1 MRQASV
7 RSAFRRRIVHELA
20 FCYALARVSLISVIQ
35 PVARPKP
42 RPAFEI
48 REATPAEYSAV
59 GEVTAAAFAAGA
71 YGHLPTSAER
81 AALLRDAEGRA
92 ASGTLYVAVASGSA
106 ELAEGTV
113 VGTASLLRAG
123 SRHSRLAQPGQ
134 AELRLL
140 AVLPS
145 ARGTGLGEQLTRVA
159 LERAAELGAEELVL
173 DTGELNVAA
182 QRLYER
188 MGFERFEPEHA
199 NDAEVPLVTYRYPLQ
214 HDARRDVLVRLMRD
228 EEVDAVAALSER
240 AYAHDYSLNDSYRA
254 SIVDVAGR
262 AMQHQVWVAVDSSTG
277 ALLGTVSTPRD
288 GAVMTELPEPGEMD
302 FRLLAVDPD
311 ARRRGIGEILSS
323 RVLLLGRLRRVSRV
337 VMNSGPEMVGAH
349 KLYGRLGFE
358 RMLDREPVLTMPDGR
373 ELKLLSFGYAITA

>member
-1 MRQASV
+1 MRRV
-7 RSAFRRRIVHELA
+7 LWHPVPRRRIVHELA
-20 FCYALARVSLISVIQ
+20 LWCSSSRVGLISVIQ
-35 PVARPKP
+35 PVPLAKP

-59 GEVTAAAFAAGA
+59 GEVTIEAFAAGP

-81 AALLRDAEGRA
+81 AALLRDAAGRA
-92 ASGTLYVAVASGSA
+92 ASGTLFVAVATGIT
-106 ELAEGTV
+106 EHAEGTI

-123 SRHSRLAQPGQ
+123 SPHSRLAQPGQ

-140 AVLPS
+140 GVLP
-145 ARGTGLGEQLTRVA
+145 AVQGAGLGEQMTRVA
-159 LERAAELGAEELVL
+159 LERAAELGADELVL
-173 DTGELNVAA
+173 DTGALNLTA

-188 MGFERFEPEHA
+188 MGFEKFVPEQA
-199 NDAEVPLVTYRYPLQ
+199 NTAEVELVTYRYPLQ
-214 HDARRDVLVRLMRD
+214 HDARGEVRVRLMRND
-228 EEVDAVAALSER
+228 EIDAVAVLSER
-240 AYAHDYSLNDSYRA
+240 AYAHDYSLSDSYRA

-262 AMQHQVWVAVDSSTG
+262 AEQHQVWVAVDVATS

-288 GAVMTELPEPGEMD
+288 GGVMTELPEPGEMD

-358 RMLDREPVLTMPDGR
+358 RLLDREPLLTMPDGR